1 MEKPSKELLSA
12 VLYNN
17 RVEINSVF
25 VSECEVEY
33 SVFCSLNEMHGT
45 NFNENIPDDYYVFKD
60 NRYFD
65 INIYELA
72 HKIKLWVT
80 KFRFRNDPK
89 YNRFYQQRSG
99 YEDKFNVSTQ
109 KRELLGYMTLI
120 YGGLGFCETFYA
132 DTESEAIFKA
142 GNWIIKDKIHEMYK

>member
-1 MEKPSKELLSA
+1 MEQPSKELLSA
-12 VLYNN
+12 VLYDN
-17 RVEINSVF
+17 RVEINNIF

-33 SVFCSLNEMHGT
+33 SVFCSLNEMYGT

-99 YEDKFNVSTQ
+99 YEDKFNVSIQ
-109 KRELLGYMTLI
+109 KRELLAVI
-120 YGGLGFCETFYA
+120 
-132 DTESEAIFKA
+132 
-142 GNWIIKDKIHEMYK
+142 